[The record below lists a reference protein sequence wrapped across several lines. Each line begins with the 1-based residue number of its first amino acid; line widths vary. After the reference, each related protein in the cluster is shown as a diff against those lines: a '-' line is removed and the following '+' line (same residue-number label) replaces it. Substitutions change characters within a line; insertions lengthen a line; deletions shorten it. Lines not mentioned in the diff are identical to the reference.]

1 MPPYPAFLFVT
12 CQVGA
17 EAAVKGEIAL
27 RWPSFRFA
35 YSRPGFLTFKLPEG
49 HALAD
54 DFDLESVFARAYGF
68 SLGKVGG
75 ETEETI
81 AEAAWKLAVAAVPH
95 GAAAIEKLHVWPRDI
110 RPSGEHGFSPGLS
123 LAALSARAA
132 LLAAAPAQSKIAL
145 GDTTAIALPGQLVL
159 DCVLVQANEWWIGYH
174 RARPGPSCLPGGLD
188 DLALPETAVS
198 RAWLKMEEAL
208 RWSRFKPAAGER
220 CVEIGCAPGGSCQSL
235 LARGL
240 IVTGVDPA
248 DVHADVLAH
257 PNFTHVRM
265 RGADIRRRE
274 FRQTDWLMADMNVA
288 PTYTLDAV
296 EAIVTHDAVGIRGL
310 LLTLKLPDWR
320 LAAELPEYLARV
332 RSWGYPHA
340 IARQLQHCRQEVCVA
355 AWRDRPKRAGG
366 KSSHRR
372 GRVRG
377 RH

>member
-1 MPPYPAFLFVT
+1 MLPPPSFLFVT

-17 EAAVKGEIAL
+17 EPAVKDELAR
-27 RWPSFRFA
+27 RWPQFRFA

-49 HALAD
+49 HGLAD

-68 SLGKVGG
+68 SLGKVSGA
-75 ETEETI
+75 TEDEI
-81 AEAAWKLAVAAVPH
+81 APAAWKLAGTAPA
-95 GAAAIEKLHVWPRDI
+95 EKLHVWPRDV
-110 RPSGEHGFSPGLS
+110 RPAGEHGFSPGLS

-132 LLAAAPAQSKIAL
+132 LLRAAPATAKMAL
-145 GDTTAIALPGQLVL
+145 GDVTAVARAGQLVL

-188 DLALPETAVS
+188 DLTLPEAAVS

-208 RWSRFKPAAGER
+208 RWSRLPMSAGEH

-240 IVTGVDPA
+240 IVAGVDPA
-248 DVHADVLAH
+248 DVHPDVLAH
-257 PNFTHVRM
+257 ANFTHVRM

-274 FRQTDWLMADMNVA
+274 FRQIDWLMADMNVA

-296 EAIVTHDAVGIRGL
+296 EAIVTHAAVHIRGL
-310 LLTLKLPDWR
+310 LLTLKLSDWR
-320 LAAELPEYLARV
+320 MAADVPEFLARV
-332 RSWGYPHA
+332 RSWRYPHV
-340 IARQLQHCRQEVCVA
+340 IARQLQHCRQELCVA
-355 AWRDRPKRAGG
+355 AWRDAPKRAGAKPG
-366 KSSHRR
+366 RTAR
-372 GRVRG
+372 GRIRD